1 MILADTSVWVDH
13 LRKGDDALVRQLG
26 NTMVLSHP
34 FVVGELALGNLSNRA
49 EILSLLNTLPK
60 AWTARDSEVLH
71 LVDSR
76 QLMGRGIGL
85 VDAHLLASVL
95 LSQSTKLWTRDKKL
109 QSVAAE
115 LDLIYEER

>member
-13 LRKGDDALVRQLG
+13 LRKGDEALAHELG

-34 FVVGELALGNLSNRA
+34 FVVGELALGNLSNRV

-60 AWTARDSEVLH
+60 ARTASDAEVLH
-71 LVDSR
+71 LVESR

-85 VDAHLLASVL
+85 VDGHLLASVL

-109 QSVAAE
+109 RSVAAE